1 MHVLLKLAI
10 WAVVLAAC
18 AGVGAFIASRSDP
31 FPPSVADPGSL
42 SEPRASASPRPTP
55 APGEPWTGAAVVR
68 SRHGLLVGGS
78 CRTSWRVRLRIR
90 VLDAAVTGS
99 GTARLRGE
107 PRCDFPT
114 AQLQARTIRLE
125 VAGELEGALLVLRF
139 TELDRE
145 PVGSIDLGG
154 FAPLLDRLQPRLTVA
169 GDVATGSLDLEVPD
183 GDRGTYGVAGE
194 LELSRVG

>member
-31 FPPSVADPGSL
+31 FPPSVADPGFL
-42 SEPRASASPRPTP
+42 PEPTASASPNPTP
-55 APGEPWTGAAVVR
+55 APGEPWTGTAVVR
-68 SRHGLLVGGS
+68 SRHRLLVGGT

-90 VLDAAVTGS
+90 ELDATVTGT

-107 PRCDFPT
+107 PQCDFPT
-114 AQLQARTIRLE
+114 AQLQARTIRLG
-125 VAGELEGALLVLRF
+125 VGGELEGALLVLRF
-139 TELDRE
+139 TELSRD

-154 FAPLLDRLQPRLTVA
+154 FAPLLDRMQPRLSVA
-169 GDVATGSLDLEVPD
+169 GDVATGPLDLEASA
-183 GDRGTYGVAGE
+183 GDRGIYGVVGE
-194 LELSRVG
+194 LELSRAG